1 MNKIFFENSLNLA
14 PDSANT
20 ADPRHVP
27 KNPAWALAIEAANA
41 VRDFV
46 GGSSTGISEG
56 AELNPADYSSEKLS
70 ESVNLIVAKSFPEVA
85 SGKFFAHYVGLDT
98 DKSDDRAFSNEA
110 HEGNGR
116 DRLLS
121 ADNSLVRF
129 LLIQAELDG
138 VRVFSSATDVFRQG
152 PNERSVTGVS
162 KEFDASTILET
173 AAFGGADLN
182 VIDGDMA
189 SASKGGGSSDFQL
202 NLEANNILIAPPLPG
217 GSLNLEPSMV
227 PSGAVQQIRLLGD
240 GLDSKPSGLEAIDTV
255 NLASSRGEAAAKLPG
270 ISLDLEPSMV
280 PSEAV
285 QQIRLLGDGLDSK
298 PSGLKAIDTVN
309 LASSRGEVAAK
320 SPSISLNLKL
330 SMDSIEASQ
339 GIRELKEIADSNP
352 SLLGKNFAS
361 EQQSSRIDGT
371 DSAHKRYLNE
381 IPLIDESGQASAI
394 ADRSITS
401 NVRGLFGDQL
411 ANPKSDSNVDF
422 ESAMVAFKPDA
433 DSTKRLGSELISGEI
448 KEGAKRPGQTHIME
462 SPPNYLRPELK
473 VESYFGVP
481 SSLSVTT
488 NESQRLISSAPISL
502 PQLPEVIQRGL
513 EQLNLNR
520 AQQGWEATFSLHPE
534 ELGSLRVSLKVGGG
548 DVEATIF
555 VESRGAERALQAQVD
570 VLRENLVKYGM
581 NVASATVFIALSK
594 DSRQGSKQD
603 DRRGSIETPRKV
615 ASSQSIDGVGPT
627 VNLNGGVD
635 LSV

>member
-227 PSGAVQQIRLLGD
+227 PSG
-240 GLDSKPSGLEAIDTV
+240 
-255 NLASSRGEAAAKLPG
+255 
-270 ISLDLEPSMV
+270 
-280 PSEAV
+280 AV